1 MSICWLRATQ
11 NSQKFHEQL
20 GHNKSNI
27 VLRAMQG
34 RVTASMSEHSGKQ
47 LSTVCSVGNFG
58 SIISAIWSFLQ
69 FNSPNWFFH
78 VFPISGSSSL
88 QHAKDVSSLKNINI
102 YLGNPF
108 KGPQRKGQS
117 PKFLTSSKCHPT
129 AASSAGSYCQLIDAW
144 KSHPI
149 SSLHDLNLK
158 SWIIPG
164 IHLQVDSSLT
174 AKAKTATESRP
185 KGGNTC
191 DWKDRSGPRRNP
203 GWLIGLFVM
212 VFLASLY
219 NWEV

>member
-1 MSICWLRATQ
+1 MSNLVTTKATLSSGPCKGASRRQ
-11 NSQKFHEQL
+11 CRSIRGSSCPRCAALETSVRSFQRY
-20 GHNKSNI
+20 GHF
-27 VLRAMQG
+27 
-34 RVTASMSEHSGKQ
+34 
-47 LSTVCSVGNFG
+47 CS
-58 SIISAIWSFLQ
+58 S
-69 FNSPNWFFH
+69 NSPMWFFH

-108 KGPQRKGQS
+108 KGPQKNGQS

-144 KSHPI
+144 KSHPV

-191 DWKDRSGPRRNP
+191 DWKDRSGPRRNR

-212 VFLASLY
+212 VF
-219 NWEV
+219 

>member
-1 MSICWLRATQ
+1 MSICSLRATQ
-11 NSQKFHEQL
+11 NSQKLQGQL

-69 FNSPNWFFH
+69 FNSPKWFFH

-88 QHAKDVSSLKNINI
+88 QHAKDVFLPKKYQSLLGESFQGTPKNS
-102 YLGNPF
+102 
-108 KGPQRKGQS
+108 QS

-129 AASSAGSYCQLIDAW
+129 AASSSGSYCQLIDAW

-164 IHLQVDSSLT
+164 IHLQVESSLT

-185 KGGNTC
+185 KG
-191 DWKDRSGPRRNP
+191 WQHMRLER
-203 GWLIGLFVM
+203 
-212 VFLASLY
+212 
-219 NWEV
+219 